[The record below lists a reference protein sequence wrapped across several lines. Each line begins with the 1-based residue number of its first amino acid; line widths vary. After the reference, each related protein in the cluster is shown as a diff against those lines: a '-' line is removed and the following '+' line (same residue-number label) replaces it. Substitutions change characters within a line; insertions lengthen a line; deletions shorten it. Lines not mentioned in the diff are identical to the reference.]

1 MLRRCLA
8 TISKLSHPEGA
19 DLLIIIVDNESE
31 ANNRSI
37 VEEFGVI
44 YVHEPRRGIVHA
56 RNAAIK
62 AALSLSADF
71 LAFTGDD
78 CEPSE
83 SWLVEMLEAQ
93 RRHDADVVRGR
104 VIYRYPEPLPQWIAK
119 GRPKAMAAGRDV
131 RAERP
136 LHVGT
141 NNVLFSGRLIREDGL
156 GLRFDH
162 RFNLIGGED
171 TDFFVR
177 AFEQG
182 AVTVHSDLPVI
193 FEDVPAERRSFW
205 RQVRRQFQYGGSDT
219 IIDLDR
225 KRYVPVALS
234 VLGRLLN
241 GIFSLTAA
249 IALGAMSGRRFRKYA
264 LRSGSKVMYAA
275 GQISV
280 LAGYRYE
287 GYRAIDGR

>member
-1 MLRRCLA
+1 MLRRCLTA
-8 TISKLSHPEGA
+8 ISKLSQPEGTE
-19 DLLIIIVDNESE
+19 LLILIVDNESE
-31 ANNRSI
+31 PNSRSI

-56 RNAAIK
+56 RNAAVK

-71 LAFTGDD
+71 LAFTDDD

-83 SWLVEMLEAQ
+83 SWLVDMLDAQ
-93 RRHDADVVRGR
+93 RRHDADVVRGS
-104 VIYRYPEPLPQWIAK
+104 VIYRYPEPLPQWIVK
-119 GRPKAMAAGRDV
+119 QPKVKAAARDV
-131 RAERP
+131 LAERP

-156 GLRFDH
+156 GLRFDP

-193 FEDVPAERRSFW
+193 FEDVPAERCSFW

-264 LRSGSKVMYAA
+264 LRGGGKVMYAA
-275 GQISV
+275 GQISAV
-280 LAGYRYE
+280 AGYRYE
-287 GYRAIDGR
+287 GYRSIDGR